1 MKKKL
6 FSLLAMLLS
15 LVMILSACGGKTD
28 DGNDDDTDKVGV
40 EDFDVT
46 GYDEEAA
53 KLTVDTEIDGVMVP
67 AGRIPV
73 RYWCPHGSGTSKNLD
88 NIAVNVFNES
98 QDKYF
103 IVRTY
108 QGGYYDQLAK
118 LQATEQAD
126 LPALVNSSS
135 ETVGSYLHSG
145 LIVPVQNYVEAD
157 ANYVDPKLYGNLVAT
172 YGLGGELIG
181 YPMSLSL
188 SGFFYNVDVFKAA
201 GIDPYSIV
209 SMDDVYAACEKI
221 CKGGFAKYGIAEEH
235 SGIWANYAFHRAGYY
250 TVDNDNGMLG
260 LPTKCLYDDNTN
272 GFADVVTKYYTHW
285 KNISDNGYLYPFGS
299 KMKEDLIPA
308 LGRGELAM
316 LVTTNSY
323 QANVIDAFGDN
334 TDGFGFVPMF
344 SADANGKNSGYCSS
358 GQGLFVVDN
367 GNKAAMMGAWEFIK
381 FFSTPEI
388 QVEWDKKTG
397 YLPLSEAIYN
407 SAAYQEYLKSFPYVQ
422 KIIDAMKGADL
433 SAFYAFTA
441 TNNTYSPAGATAL
454 EEIFNGTPVA
464 DAIATMVATINEDFE
479 LYNAT
484 NVG

>member
-6 FSLLAMLLS
+6 FSLLAMLLA
-15 LVMILSACGGKTD
+15 LLMVLSACGEKGGDET
-28 DGNDDDTDKVGV
+28 KVGV
-40 EDFDVT
+40 QDFEVT

-73 RYWCPHGSGTSKNLD
+73 RYWCPHGSGTSKKLD
-88 NIAVNVFNES
+88 NLAVNTFNES

-103 IVRTY
+103 IIRTY

-157 ANYVDPKLYGNLVAT
+157 STYTDPGLYGNLVAT

-188 SGFFYNVDVFKAA
+188 SGFFYNVEVFEKA
-201 GIDPYSIV
+201 GIDPYSLTD
-209 SMDDVYAACEKI
+209 MDKVYAACEKI

-272 GFADVVTKYYTHW
+272 GFADVVTKYYTNW
-285 KNISDNGYLYPFGS
+285 KNISDNGYLYPFGA

-323 QANVIDAFGDN
+323 QANVTDAFGGDIK
-334 TDGFGFVPMF
+334 GYGFVPMF

-358 GQGLFVVDN
+358 GQGLFVIDN

-381 FFSTPEI
+381 YFASPEI
-388 QVEWDKKTG
+388 QVEWDKMTG
-397 YLPLSEAIYN
+397 YLPISDAVYN
-407 SAAYQEYLKSFPYVQ
+407 DADYQAYLKEFPYVQ

-484 NVG
+484 NVAG